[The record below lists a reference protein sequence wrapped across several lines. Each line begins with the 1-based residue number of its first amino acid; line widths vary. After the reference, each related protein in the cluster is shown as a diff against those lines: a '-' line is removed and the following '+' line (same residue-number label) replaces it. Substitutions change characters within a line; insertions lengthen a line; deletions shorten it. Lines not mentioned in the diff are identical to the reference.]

1 MPDRAELLPL
11 EPTGIT
17 SYAACQD
24 PRAQLV
30 SAVEIPALSPVVL
43 PKYDPSELPRRVTS
57 YICEDQGFPRRVFSF
72 LCTPGQHSTLAPV
85 GFSFGPLSVQEA
97 ASSSIREMILAN
109 TLAIGFRV
117 SEQNIT
123 DYLAEAVQSLAQSLE
138 TAVRLISELERIDFP
153 QKECPTD
160 DTLLCS
166 P

>member
-1 MPDRAELLPL
+1 M
-11 EPTGIT
+11 
-17 SYAACQD
+17 
-24 PRAQLV
+24 
-30 SAVEIPALSPVVL
+30 
-43 PKYDPSELPRRVTS
+43 
-57 YICEDQGFPRRVFSF
+57 FSF
-72 LCTPGQHSTLAPV
+72 LCNPGQHSTLAPV